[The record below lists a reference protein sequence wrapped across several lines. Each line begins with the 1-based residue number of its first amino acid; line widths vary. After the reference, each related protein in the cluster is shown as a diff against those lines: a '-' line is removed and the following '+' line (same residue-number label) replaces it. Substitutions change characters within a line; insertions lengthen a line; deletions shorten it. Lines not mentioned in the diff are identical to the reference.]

1 MIMSFTLVISLLSI
15 LYLTSL
21 LSISIIT
28 NVYPYLPDAAVKSVK
43 FKAANVTIRGTI
55 DEGLMLGVLINQCII
70 FIIGEH
76 TELLK
81 IVLNFLNFVFRW
93 PWKLPNHI
101 GNPIRKTKIWIVVLH
116 SPT

>member
-1 MIMSFTLVISLLSI
+1 MILSLSLVISLLSI

-28 NVYPYLPDAAVKSVK
+28 NVYPYLPDAAMESVK
-43 FKAANVTIRGTI
+43 VMAANVTIRGTL
-55 DEGLMLGVLINQCII
+55 DEGLMLGVLINQSVI

-76 TELLK
+76 TEDCLEFM
-81 IVLNFLNFVFRW
+81 IFFFFRR

-101 GNPIRKTKIWIVVLH
+101 GNPIRKTKIWIAVLD